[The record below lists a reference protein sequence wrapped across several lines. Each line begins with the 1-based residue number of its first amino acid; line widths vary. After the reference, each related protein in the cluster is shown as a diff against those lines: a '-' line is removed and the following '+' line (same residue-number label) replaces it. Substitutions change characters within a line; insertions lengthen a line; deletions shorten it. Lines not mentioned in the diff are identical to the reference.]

1 MDDALQTS
9 REVWTGLVRTQS
21 ATTALCLAH
30 RQPAMVQGIEFEK
43 DRLVALYNMK
53 KVFDETSATWCL
65 QWQSDSIYVFVPEE
79 NEVIPWCVKEVCAG
93 MGGIGQGLEAIGFRK
108 IAAMD
113 CNQLMRDTLQRNGYP
128 KVILGDVLVD
138 TDRALLHLNPYPTRC
153 MLASGFHCQPLSK
166 QGCQRG
172 QADSRSRPFH
182 AVLKMA
188 WEQQSSAI
196 LLENVKG
203 AHDAG
208 YIQDGIQRLAWS
220 LNMDLCA
227 DHPHVGSH
235 VAMQE
240 DEMVDAYETS

>member
-1 MDDALQTS
+1 M
-9 REVWTGLVRTQS
+9 
-21 ATTALCLAH
+21 C
-30 RQPAMVQGIEFEK
+30 
-43 DRLVALYNMK
+43 
-53 KVFDETSATWCL
+53 
-65 QWQSDSIYVFVPEE
+65 
-79 NEVIPWCVKEVCAG
+79 
-93 MGGIGQGLEAIGFRK
+93 
-108 IAAMD
+108 
-113 CNQLMRDTLQRNGYP
+113 DTLQRNGYP

-166 QGCQRG
+166 QRGQRG
-172 QADSRSRPFH
+172 QADSKSKPFH

-220 LNMDLCA
+220 LNMDFVQTILTLDRTWPCRRTRWWMLMKPVEYRIHA
-227 DHPHVGSH
+227 IPDLP
-235 VAMQE
+235 E
-240 DEMVDAYETS
+240 DQLLRQIGAELAFLEPR